1 MAEAERGADG
11 GGGEGERTSA
21 LSFPPE
27 TAALWPGRL
36 LLLHGKPCF
45 ESHFGESTPTREG
58 YRDDFRKAEA
68 FACERDET
76 RPVPDR
82 KMARRLFLQ

>member
-11 GGGEGERTSA
+11 GGGEGKRTSA
-21 LSFPPE
+21 LSFPPK
-27 TAALWPGRL
+27 TAAPWPGRS
-36 LLLHGKPCF
+36 LLLHGKPNF
-45 ESHFGESTPTREG
+45 KSHFEENTPAWKS

-68 FACERDET
+68 FACERNET